1 MRTSSTRAIALSFA
15 VFFIG
20 TSSPALAVP
29 QDQDREKQLQE
40 VIVTGSAFVTQGGAK
55 DVNYLRGEV
64 EQARIPH
71 PETFTAE
78 GLISEHSVVIESSK
92 PCAQVF
98 CLIAESI
105 DANLIAHP
113 EARYLLG
120 LGFATNVQ
128 SEGWRRKPLNLVA
141 VVDKSGSMA
150 GQPLALVRT
159 SLFEVVNHLRDG
171 DRLSIVLYGDSARV
185 HLEPID
191 IDPENRVVARGRIME
206 IESSGSTAMEAGLQL
221 GYEVARQIGQQF
233 EGVTRLML
241 FTDER
246 PNVGN
251 THEQGFMSMARTM
264 SREGIGLTTIGVGA
278 QFDAELA
285 TTVGSV
291 RGGNLFFM
299 RDQSDVEQVFGEEFD
314 YMVSELAHDLTISVT
329 PQPGYNVCGVYG
341 VPDALMGWQNERSV
355 KIKLPTVFLSSKGG
369 ALFVALAK
377 SREDADLPARPVAD
391 GAPLASL
398 QLQYVPGSSGTVE
411 TDRIDAFA
419 PPTKPSD
426 AMKLGHALID
436 EFTVLRRATTAHY
449 IENDQEL
456 AYQLVHALATRL
468 SNDKDEKFDKERLL
482 AYSLEERFAFL
493 SGHTGEP
500 RQRRSPIAKL
510 WGLWEVRSVQ
520 GRSNLRPNERLE
532 FTPDAQFRY
541 YKKEPSGHVLESKG
555 DFGANRRQIDLEA
568 LGLVFDYEVRNYGG
582 ELVLADGE
590 HRNLVFLQRRQKK

>member
-1 MRTSSTRAIALSFA
+1 MRTFITRATALALA

-20 TSSPALAVP
+20 TSSPARGFP

-40 VIVTGSAFVTQGGAK
+40 VIVTGSFVTQGGAK

-64 EQARIPH
+64 EHSRIPH

-98 CLIAESI
+98 CLIAEST
-105 DANLIAHP
+105 DANLIAQP
-113 EARYLLG
+113 EARYLIG

-141 VVDKSGSMA
+141 VVDKSGSMS
-150 GQPLALVRT
+150 GWPLALVRT

-171 DRLSIVLYGDSARV
+171 DRLSIVLYGDDARV

-221 GYEVARQIGQQF
+221 GYEVARQSSKQF
-233 EGVTRLML
+233 EGVTRMML

-278 QFDAELA
+278 QFDAQLA
-285 TTVGSV
+285 TAVGSV

-299 RDQSDVEQVFGEEFD
+299 RDQNDVEQVFGEEFD
-314 YMVSELAHDLTISVT
+314 YMVSELAHDLTISIT
-329 PQPGYNVCGVYG
+329 PQPGYTISGVYG
-341 VPDALMGWQNERSV
+341 VPDNLLGWQNERTV

-377 SREDADLPARPVAD
+377 SHEDADLPARPIAD
-391 GAPLASL
+391 GTPLASL
-398 QLQYVPGSSGTVE
+398 QLQYVPPNSAIVE
-411 TDRIDAFA
+411 ADRIDAF
-419 PPTKPSD
+419 PPPAKHSD

-456 AYQLVHALATRL
+456 AYQLVHALSTRL
-468 SNDKDEKFDKERLL
+468 SNNKDEKFDKERLL
-482 AYSLEERFAFL
+482 SYSLEERFAFL
-493 SGHTGEP
+493 SGHTSEP

-541 YKKEPSGHVLESKG
+541 YKKDASGHVLEREG
-555 DFGANRRQIDLEA
+555 DFGANRRQIDLED
-568 LGLVFDYEVRNYGG
+568 LGLVFDYEVRDYGD
-582 ELVLADGE
+582 ELVLADGD
-590 HRNLVFLQRRQKK
+590 HRNLVFLQRRKNK

>member
-1 MRTSSTRAIALSFA
+1 MNTLITRATALAFT
-15 VFFIG
+15 VFFLG
-20 TSSPALAVP
+20 TAPAARAVP
-29 QDQDREKQLQE
+29 DQDERELQE
-40 VIVTGSAFVTQGGAK
+40 VIVTGSFVTQGGAK

-64 EQARIPH
+64 EQMRIPH

-113 EARYLLG
+113 QARYLIG

-128 SEGWRRKPLNLVA
+128 SEGWRRRPLNLVA
-141 VVDKSGSMA
+141 VVDKSGSMS
-150 GQPLALVRT
+150 GQPLALVRS
-159 SLFEVVNHLRDG
+159 SLLEAVEHLRDG
-171 DRLSIVLYGDSARV
+171 DRLSIVLYGESAHV
-185 HLEPID
+185 YLDPID
-191 IDPENRVVARGRIME
+191 VTAESRASIRDRIAR
-206 IESSGSTAMEAGLQL
+206 IESYGSTAMEAGLQL
-221 GYEVARQIGQQF
+221 GYEVARRSSDQF
-233 EGVTRLML
+233 EGTTRVML

-251 THEQGFMSMARTM
+251 THELGFMNMARAA
-264 SREGIGLTTIGVGA
+264 SYEGIGLTTIGVGV

-299 RDQSDVEQVFGEEFD
+299 RDEDDVKQVFGEEFD
-314 YMVSELAHDLTISVT
+314 FMVSELAHDLSISIT
-329 PQPGYNVCGVYG
+329 PQPGYSVSGIYG
-341 VPDALMGWQNERSV
+341 VPDSLMGWQNQRTV
-355 KIKLPTVFLSSKGG
+355 RIKLPTVFLSSKGG

-377 SREDADLPARPVAD
+377 SREDANLPARPIAA

-398 QLQYVPGSSGTVE
+398 QLEYTPLNSGVVE
-411 TDRIDAFA
+411 HDRLDAFA
-419 PPTKPSD
+419 PSPKPSD
-426 AMKLGHALID
+426 AMRLGHLLID
-436 EFTVLRRATTAHY
+436 EFTVLRRATTAHFF
-449 IENDQEL
+449 ENDQEL
-456 AYQLVHALATRL
+456 AYQLVHQLAARL
-468 SNDKDEKFDKERLL
+468 SNNKDEKFDKERLL
-482 AYSLEERFAFL
+482 AFALEERFAFM

-500 RQRRSPIAKL
+500 RQRRSPVAKL

-541 YKKEPSGHVLESKG
+541 YRKETSGHVIESEG
-555 DFGANRRQIDLEA
+555 EFGANRRQIDLED
-568 LGLVFDYEVRNYGG
+568 LGLVFDYEVRQSGS